1 VPPAERR
8 ALLLLLALAVAGQ
21 GVRLW
26 LGGRGAGGPP
36 GEVRFSTGVSPGSL
50 AAHRDSAAHA
60 GQPLRPGERI
70 DLDRA
75 GASELARLP
84 RVGPGLARR
93 IVADR
98 TARGPFGSLVEL
110 SRVPG
115 VGEGL
120 IAAVR
125 EYVVFSA
132 GKALKD
138 SLVVAGGREGGN
150 GVPGTAPEPPAAVNL
165 NVASVAELE
174 KLPGIGPSIARRIVE
189 YRDRH
194 GPFVSVD
201 SLSDVWGIGPR
212 LVDRL
217 RDLVIVR

>member
-1 VPPAERR
+1 MPPAERR

-120 IAAVR
+120 IAAIR
-125 EYVVFSA
+125 EYASFSGVRA
-132 GKALKD
+132 E
-138 SLVVAGGREGGN
+138 GREGGRS
-150 GVPGTAPEPPAAVNL
+150 GPGTAPEPPATVNL
-165 NVASVAELE
+165 NLASIAELE